1 MGQLLKILSTPIP
14 DLIVAETSPVTDERG
29 MFLRLYC
36 EKELAPVIDS
46 RRILQVNYS
55 KTTKVGAVRGM
66 HFQYPPH
73 SELKFVRCIKGRIW
87 DVAVDLR
94 AGSSTFLNWHAV
106 QLTPSNNYMMA
117 IPEGFAHG
125 FLTLQPDS
133 EIIYKCSDYYAPET
147 EGSVRWDDPD
157 IGIEWPFAADEA
169 ILSEKDLVA
178 PLLAELVSPFTWEG
192 NA

>member
-73 SELKFVRCIKGRIW
+73 SELKFVRCIKGKIW
-87 DVAVDLR
+87 DVAIDLR
-94 AGSSTFLNWHAV
+94 AGSATFLNWHAV
-106 QLTPSNNYMMA
+106 QLTPSNNYMVA

-125 FLTLQPDS
+125 FQCLEAES
-133 EIIYKCSDYYAPET
+133 ELLYLHTAFYNHEAEGGINYGDPCLNITWPLPVTDLSLKDAQREFMKRGYK
-147 EGSVRWDDPD
+147 
-157 IGIEWPFAADEA
+157 GINP
-169 ILSEKDLVA
+169 
-178 PLLAELVSPFTWEG
+178 
-192 NA
+192 